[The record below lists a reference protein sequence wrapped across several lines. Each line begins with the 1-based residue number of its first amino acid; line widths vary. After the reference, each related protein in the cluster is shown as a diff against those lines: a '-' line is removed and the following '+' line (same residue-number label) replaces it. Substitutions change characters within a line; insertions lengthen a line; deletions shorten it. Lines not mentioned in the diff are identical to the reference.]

1 MKKTAV
7 LLYET
12 CCLFELTVAL
22 EMLKMAEKE
31 VVYFAK
37 HLNTII
43 TEEGIKVVADCT
55 FNELVIEDYDSLL
68 LTGAKD
74 AKNANEDMETLDFID
89 SFYKSGAIIGAIS
102 IAPIFLLQLG
112 YLKGKQFMIGVE
124 KHNLKELNFTDDDL
138 KNMVGWGEACDEVV
152 PEKYLKSDNIITSVA
167 FGFRQWAMAIGEEL
181 GIDTYPKSFDL

>member
-22 EMLKMAEKE
+22 EMLRMAEKE

-43 TEEGIKVVADCT
+43 TEEGIKVVADNT
-55 FNELVIEDYDSLL
+55 FDELDMEDYDSLL
-68 LTGAKD
+68 LTGATD
-74 AKNANEDMETLDFID
+74 ARSANEDIETLNFID
-89 SFYKSGAIIGAIS
+89 CFHKNGAIIGAIS

-112 YLKGKQFMIGVE
+112 HLKGKSFMIGVE

-138 KNMVGWGEACDEVV
+138 KNMVGWNDACDEVV
-152 PEKYLKSDNIITSVA
+152 PEKYLKTDNIITSVA

-181 GIDTYPKSFDL
+181 GIATFPKSFDL